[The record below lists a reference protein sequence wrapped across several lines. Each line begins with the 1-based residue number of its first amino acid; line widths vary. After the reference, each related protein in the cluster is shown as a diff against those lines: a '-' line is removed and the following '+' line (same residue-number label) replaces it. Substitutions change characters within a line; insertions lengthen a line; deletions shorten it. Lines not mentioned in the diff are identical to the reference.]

1 MLSSL
6 AVATDYWRHY
16 IPVAPDIDITV
27 VIGEDHFIDL
37 RPYIMQGARD
47 FFTQNSPDPLVIPD
61 RVPSQRGWR
70 LDYMAVTSPRKG
82 EVKQDVFKNGFIYTP
97 DRSAGNAT
105 DCFNYQFSN
114 GTQLS
119 NYGKINVTIIKSYE
133 ATWEITAFNRLA
145 NTGVSPAEFA
155 MKMVMQS
162 THPSFTIGTVHG
174 YVWYVEKVYV
184 ANGYVKKDL
193 ELIKQ
198 FRTYTSPSSY
208 ESSIVDKADTIPRRT
223 YQNDSLIVGLDPRTN
238 RRYIPTNKFPDVFCE
253 FWNYP
258 HKRRQYESGSSTGA
272 YHLVTD
278 MSRPEVYK
286 FKIQDFHTNV
296 WNMSGKIK
304 LPPPPPTPT
313 NPTP

>member
-27 VIGEDHFIDL
+27 VIGNESFIDL

-47 FFTQNSPDPLVIPD
+47 FFTQVSPDPLVIPD

-70 LDYMAVTSPRKG
+70 LDYLVTVDPKKG
-82 EVKQDVFKNGFIYTP
+82 KVVKDEFKNGFIYTP

-119 NYGKINVTIIKSYE
+119 NFGKINVTIIKSYE
-133 ATWEITAFNRLA
+133 LTWDITAFNRNA
-145 NTGVSPAEFA
+145 VTGISPVDFA
-155 MKMVMQS
+155 MKLIMQS
-162 THPSFTIGTVHG
+162 THPSFVIGSVNG
-174 YVWYVEKVYV
+174 YKWYVENISVD
-184 ANGYVKKDL
+184 AQGYITRSMDL
-193 ELIKQ
+193 VRD
-198 FRTYTSPSSY
+198 FVTYTSQGY
-208 ESSIVDKADTIPRRT
+208 ETYIVDRADSLPRRSFKS
-223 YQNDSLIVGLDPRTN
+223 DSNLVGIDPRTN
-238 RRYIPTNKFPDVFCE
+238 LRYVPKNKFPDIVVE

-258 HKRRQYESGSSTGA
+258 HKRRQYHAGSSIS
-272 YHLVTD
+272 YYLVTD

-286 FKIQDFHTNV
+286 FKIQDFHTSV
-296 WNMSGKIK
+296 WNTSGKIK
-304 LPPPPPTPT
+304 LPPPPPPT
-313 NPTP
+313 SVNSGT